1 VDDFAEPLTIDWQSD
16 TRAKLEVAMYQG
28 IAVVAYDCK
37 TIRLLPACRVE
48 GTYGFVG
55 TTTKEQVIRLENGY
69 ELGANL
75 PVSAPPLKAKLTG
88 DMQRG
93 ATLDVALMTIG
104 KRVAT
109 LGDASSADLKGDCA
123 GATHFVRAATVG
135 AFAMGTGSKAH
146 VETAV
151 EVFGLGAKGSSSSST
166 SMSTGD
172 GSLDDC
178 RKATPDDS
186 APPEQCRALLRLQ
199 LRRIGIGAKTRPTGG
214 LAHNPC
220 PSGLVLSEGKCTIPT
235 ANVVRL
241 CTYGD
246 AADCKAQCD
255 RGDAGSCANLGLM
268 FDLGQGVK
276 PDASRAAQLFETA
289 CEAGNAP
296 ACGRRGEM
304 FLAGSGPGVD
314 AGRAREFLRRGCSGG
329 WMAACTRLGDLERKT
344 GLAVNV
350 LAMFER
356 ACRGGDGDGCAS
368 YGVIFGRGVGIPADP
383 MKAVTYYTLGCDQN
397 SLLGCTLLGEA
408 YEKGEGVTA
417 DGARA
422 ADIYRRACDGG
433 YADGC
438 NRLCKLGKKGACAP

>member
-37 TIRLLPACRVE
+37 SIKLLPACRIE

-55 TTTKEQVIRLENGY
+55 TTTKDQVIRLENGY

-75 PVSAPPLKAKLTG
+75 PVSAPALRAKLAG
-88 DMQRG
+88 G
-93 ATLDVALMTIG
+93 ATLDLALMTIG

-109 LGDASSADLKGDCA
+109 HGDASSVDLKGDCA
-123 GATHFVRAATVG
+123 GATHFVDAATVG
-135 AFAMGTGSKAH
+135 AFSMATGSKTH
-146 VETAV
+146 VETAG
-151 EVFGLGAKGSSSSST
+151 EVFGAGSSSSST
-166 SMSTGD
+166 SVSTGD

-199 LRRIGIGAKTRPTGG
+199 LRRIGTGAKTNSTGG

-220 PSGLVLSEGKCTIPT
+220 PAGLVLSAGKCTMPT
-235 ANVVRL
+235 ANVVHL
-241 CTYGD
+241 CSYGD

-268 FDLGQGVK
+268 FDQGQGVK
-276 PDASRAAQLFETA
+276 PDPLRAAQLFENA

-296 ACGRRGEM
+296 ACGRRGAM

-314 AGRAREFLRRGCSGG
+314 EGRAREFLRRGCSGG
-329 WMAACTRLGDLERKT
+329 SMAACTRLGDLDRKT

-350 LAMFER
+350 QAMFER
-356 ACRGGDGDGCAS
+356 ACRGGDGDGCAN
-368 YGVIFGRGVGIPADP
+368 YGLIFGRGEGVPADHA
-383 MKAVTYYTLGCDQN
+383 KAVTYYTLGCDQD

-422 ADIYRRACDGG
+422 AGIYRRACDGG

-438 NRLCKLGKKGACAP
+438 NRLCKLGEKGACARTNR